1 MIRIRDISLP
11 PDGDMARLVQ
21 AAARQLRISPNEIK
35 QLDLKRRSV
44 DARKKNDVRIIY
56 TVDVAVKGREDK
68 ILKMA
73 HCARASLA
81 QDPVYHVPQ
90 PRSIP
95 AQRPVIVGFGPAGM
109 FAALVLSMAGLRP
122 LVLERGQDAKARH
135 AAVLEFWKT
144 GTLDPECNVQFGE
157 GGAGTFSDGKL
168 NTGVKNERIGW
179 ILEQFAGAGASA
191 DILYDAKPHIGT
203 DELVTVVQNLR
214 ETIIHYGGEVRFG
227 VKVTG
232 LVTEDGRVTGVRAG
246 KKTCLADRVI
256 VATGG
261 ASYPQTGS
269 TGDGYRFA
277 REAGHTVVPANPSL
291 VPLVE
296 SGETCR
302 SLMGLSL
309 RNVQL
314 TVFENEKKIYTD
326 FGEMLFTHFG
336 LSGPL
341 VLSASAH
348 MRHFGS
354 KSYRVEIDL
363 KPALDE
369 KTLDRRLLA
378 DFDKHKNSDFI
389 NALGE
394 LLPRK
399 LIPAVIE
406 KSGIDPREKVNTITK
421 KQRASLLRVLKC
433 FPVEISGKR
442 PIAEAIV
449 TTGGVSVREVS
460 PKTMESKKCSGLY
473 FAGEVLDVDAYTGGF
488 NLQIAWSTGRLAGLS
503 AAQEEEQA

>member
-1 MIRIRDISLP
+1 MNETHMNETNMNQPRVAVVGGGAAGLVCACLAAQNGAQVTLFEKNRSERTLDSERYFDNAYLGKKLLITGKGRCNVTNACTVNEFTASVISNPKFLYAAFRAFP
-11 PDGDMARLVQ
+11 PEKVMTYFEALGVPLKTERGGRVFPASDKALDV
-21 AAARQLRISPNEIK
+21 LRALKGE
-35 QLDLKRRSV
+35 LKR
-44 DARKKNDVRIIY
+44 
-56 TVDVAVKGREDK
+56 
-68 ILKMA
+68 
-73 HCARASLA
+73 
-81 QDPVYHVPQ
+81 
-90 PRSIP
+90 
-95 AQRPVIVGFGPAGM
+95 
-109 FAALVLSMAGLRP
+109 
-122 LVLERGQDAKARH
+122 
-135 AAVLEFWKT
+135 
-144 GTLDPECNVQFGE
+144 
-157 GGAGTFSDGKL
+157 
-168 NTGVKNERIGW
+168 
-179 ILEQFAGAGASA
+179 
-191 DILYDAKPHIGT
+191 
-203 DELVTVVQNLR
+203 
-214 ETIIHYGGEVRFG
+214 
-227 VKVTG
+227 
-232 LVTEDGRVTGVRAG
+232 TGVRVINR
-246 KKTCLADRVI
+246 KIDTIEKTGEAFRLTDERGETYAFDRTVI
-256 VATGG
+256 CTGG
-261 ASYPQTGS
+261 RSYPQTGS

-277 REAGHTVVPANPSL
+277 REAGHSVVPANPSL

-369 KTLDRRLLA
+369 KTLDKRLLS
-378 DFDKHKNSDFI
+378 DFDKHKNSDFV

-399 LIPAVIE
+399 IIPAVIE

-503 AAQEEEQA
+503 AAQEEK